1 MLLLDLV
8 LVLPL
13 VVGLGGKTGDDASVN
28 YREITLNVGDNL
40 NQIQQQF
47 TERLQD
53 SIQVQMTDFQKNSI
67 GNSFLNSADYLVGQ
81 LRSEIDVFQKQLNM
95 MILNIDTKLNG

>member
-1 MLLLDLV
+1 MNSGTRGGNNWCWSTTW
-8 LVLPL
+8 
-13 VVGLGGKTGDDASVN
+13 VGAVGAGIGLFGGPAGAAAGFGIGSTVGGWLGGKTGDDASVN

-53 SIQVQMTDFQKNSI
+53 SIQVQMTGFSENSI
-67 GNSFLNSADYLVGQ
+67 GNSF
-81 LRSEIDVFQKQLNM
+81 K
-95 MILNIDTKLNG
+95 